1 MLYISI
7 YFAAGIVVLMY
18 ALDKNKKCNNKFGLE
33 EDVNA
38 LMNFNPML
46 RFVSLVA
53 LIMLM
58 PMAAVYGYCKK
69 IRRYFTKKSS

>member
-1 MLYISI
+1 MFYIYI
-7 YFAAGIVVLMY
+7 YFAVGIVLLTY
-18 ALDKNKKCNNKFGLE
+18 ALDKNNKSNNKFGLE
-33 EDVNA
+33 EDVNT
-38 LMNFNPML
+38 LMNFNPIL
-46 RFVSLVA
+46 RFVYLVA

>member
-1 MLYISI
+1 MFYISI
-7 YFAAGIVVLMY
+7 YFAVGIVMLMY
-18 ALDKNKKCNNKFGLE
+18 SLDKNKKCNNKFGLE
-33 EDVNA
+33 EDVNT

-46 RFVSLVA
+46 RFVSLEA

-69 IRRYFTKKSS
+69 VRHYFTKKSS